1 MNRSVRNGL
10 AIAGMAGGMLFLGQ
24 AVASAEVD
32 NSTGV
37 EQEAGSE
44 AAGSEA
50 TASNSSTVTND
61 TDIDVSNEAT
71 GGDSNT
77 GNKVAVVNDT
87 GGNDPVVDAASEDEG
102 TVHVSLEIDS
112 SASNTVDVD
121 SGDISDSGNATIDGD
136 AADAPDVTNTT
147 DVDQTATATSDDDEG
162 DHHGD
167 YKGDYDGRN
176 SSEDDEADASNDSDV
191 RNDTDIEVDNDAE
204 GGNTNTGNVVIVENN
219 TGDNDPE
226 LSCYAEDGDVYCSI
240 TIDSSVT
247 NNITVNS
254 GDICGSGNATIG
266 SDGKVDCGTSAAH
279 HSKDRD
285 AKDSESRHAAH
296 RAAPAKAAPAA
307 HRAANTDRAA
317 TTRAALNTTAQPRGQ
332 LAFTGA
338 ETSVP
343 LTLGLIA
350 LGAGGALTL
359 AGRRRTTTAAV

>member
-61 TDIDVSNEAT
+61 TDIEVDNEAT

-77 GNKVAVVNDT
+77 GNKVVVVNDT
-87 GGNDPVVDAASEDEG
+87 GDNDPVVDAASEDEG

-121 SGDISDSGNATIDGD
+121 SGDIADSGNATIDED
-136 AADAPDVTNTT
+136 AAGAPDVTTTT

-162 DHHGD
+162 DHDGD
-167 YKGDYDGRN
+167 YKGRN
-176 SSEDDEADASNDSDV
+176 SSDDDEADASNDSDV
-191 RNDTDIEVDNDAE
+191 RNNTDIEVDNDAE
-204 GGNTNTGNVVIVENN
+204 GGDSNTGNVVIVENN

-266 SDGKVDCGTSAAH
+266 DDGKVDCGTSAGHDKDSDGKHDEDSYGKHEAKKAAH
-279 HSKDRD
+279 H
-285 AKDSESRHAAH
+285 
-296 RAAPAKAAPAA
+296 AAPAA
-307 HRAANTDRAA
+307 HQAANNNRAA